1 MKQRLLLLDLLL
13 LVLVIIAGTTLRRHW
28 VEGRE
33 REQKLLQQTVPPI
46 PPPAVAPIPQVSP
59 AKAVQYVE
67 VAQKMLFSK
76 DRSSA
81 VILDPPPPP
90 PPPKPMPQLPSAR
103 GVMSFGGTP
112 IVMLSEKPGAAH
124 KGYRPGETIGDF
136 KLLAV
141 NNTHILFEWEG
152 LRVLRRLEEITDKS
166 SAAAEA
172 APSASAAPAASATPQ
187 VVAPTRP
194 APGVQLGAETRAC
207 LPGDNSPAGTVAD
220 GYRKVVQQ
228 TPFGS
233 SCRWEATK

>member
-28 VEGRE
+28 LEARE
-33 REQKLLQQTVPPI
+33 REQKLLSQTVPPI
-46 PPPAVAPIPQVSP
+46 PPPAIAPIPQVSP
-59 AKAVQYVE
+59 AKAIQYVE

-112 IVMLSEKPGAAH
+112 IVMLSEKPGVAH
-124 KGYRPGETIGDF
+124 KGYRPGDKVGDF

-152 LRVLRRLEEITDKS
+152 LRVLRRLDEITDKT
-166 SAAAEA
+166 AMAAETAPATA
-172 APSASAAPAASATPQ
+172 AGAAAPAAPQ
-187 VVAPTRP
+187 VIAPAKA

-207 LPGDNSPAGTVAD
+207 LAGDTSPPGTIAD
-220 GYRKVVQQ
+220 GYRKVVAQ
-228 TPFGS
+228 TPFGA
-233 SCRWEATK
+233 SCRWEAVK